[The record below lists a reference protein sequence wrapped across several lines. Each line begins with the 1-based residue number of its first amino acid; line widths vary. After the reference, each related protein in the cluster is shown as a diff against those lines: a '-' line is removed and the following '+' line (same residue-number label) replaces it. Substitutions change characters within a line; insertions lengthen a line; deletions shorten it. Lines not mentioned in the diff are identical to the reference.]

1 MSKAP
6 VIDMTDPDGL
16 VRSQALQTDDRAF
29 RITLNSAE
37 SHWTFAGAFLA
48 ESFGALV
55 STSPLPRMTYW
66 RRRE

>member
-6 VIDMTDPDGL
+6 VIDVTDPDGL

-37 SHWTFAGAFLA
+37 SHWTFTGAFLA

-55 STSPLPRMTYW
+55 QHVAFATDDILATA
-66 RRRE
+66 

>member
-1 MSKAP
+1 
-6 VIDMTDPDGL
+6 L

-55 STSPLPRMTYW
+55 QHVAFATDDILATA
-66 RRRE
+66 